1 MAVRRWQ
8 LTALLLGALL
18 VGAPFSA
25 AGAEL
30 DTEQLEDNEEAQQDG
45 EIPQADVVSQ
55 IVEQADD
62 VDLQSGTGDIAT
74 TGGCTEDV
82 TRFCLEVKP
91 GEGRLNECLTNQL
104 NDEENG
110 KAADEGGKLS
120 DTCKDEIRAFKAERA
135 TNINLDI
142 ILAEA
147 CKDDAAQFCN
157 DQNLYPE
164 PGAVITCLREVEE
177 KLQSKCKEQVLR
189 VKIEA
194 AKDFVADAML
204 SELCTDDAQELCA
217 DVKAGGGRVQE
228 CLRKKRP
235 QLSWDCQ
242 EELFR
247 KEVEDAADLRLNP
260 TLLRVC
266 SKDKKTFCSDVK
278 PGMGRAKQCLE
289 DNRAKPDFSPEC
301 KAKFEEMM
309 VRRASDFR
317 LDESL
322 RSACRDDI
330 EEVCGYEKDS
340 LDTVAGYD
348 ARVIECLQ
356 DYRDELTKAECQ
368 EAVHKVTARA
378 AEDIRMDRPLAD
390 ACYEDRKTLCAGVAP
405 GSARVL
411 RCLQD
416 KREQLNYECRATLFD
431 QEVRL
436 AEDIDFK
443 FPMKKACSKEI
454 ELFCKDVKHGHARVI
469 TCLQE
474 HDEDASMGRECR
486 AEVKRDEVREAEDY
500 RLDYRLNKACDMEI
514 DMLCAEVCS
523 PFQGQACSG
532 AVIDCLRDKQDNITA
547 EACKTELF
555 EVEKRMGNDFRDDAQ
570 LKKSCADDVAKFCAD
585 VEPGNGKVH
594 ECLLNHKAELA
605 ATCKVAEGKLQVA
618 LSSDVRLHPG
628 FKQCTD
634 EIKVHCK
641 SVKPGQGRMFR
652 CLQESMEKS
661 DFSDGCK
668 KQIGKRQN
676 KMAKNWKLDF
686 GVAKKCSADVDK
698 ICAAAKAKN
707 DDTGA
712 VLKCLSENHDSISA
726 ADCQTEVARATKMA
740 FWQYSKGAPIT
751 AECDEDAQTL
761 CPAKFPTA
769 GQSFKRLGKCITSK
783 AENVTNPACK
793 KLLDISKSTEDDAEF
808 NAMLAKVTIMN
819 KVKKSAEKAA
829 KGVKGA
835 PAAAAAGKGDMLK
848 VTGWM
853 ALASIAALVLV
864 VIGGGYYAYKKY
876 TGQDQPY
883 TLVIK
888 GGDA

>member
-1 MAVRRWQ
+1 M
-8 LTALLLGALL
+8 
-18 VGAPFSA
+18 
-25 AGAEL
+25 
-30 DTEQLEDNEEAQQDG
+30 
-45 EIPQADVVSQ
+45 
-55 IVEQADD
+55 
-62 VDLQSGTGDIAT
+62 
-74 TGGCTEDV
+74 
-82 TRFCLEVKP
+82 
-91 GEGRLNECLTNQL
+91 
-104 NDEENG
+104 
-110 KAADEGGKLS
+110 
-120 DTCKDEIRAFKAERA
+120 
-135 TNINLDI
+135 
-142 ILAEA
+142 
-147 CKDDAAQFCN
+147 
-157 DQNLYPE
+157 
-164 PGAVITCLREVEE
+164 
-177 KLQSKCKEQVLR
+177 
-189 VKIEA
+189 
-194 AKDFVADAML
+194 
-204 SELCTDDAQELCA
+204 
-217 DVKAGGGRVQE
+217 
-228 CLRKKRP
+228 
-235 QLSWDCQ
+235 
-242 EELFR
+242 
-247 KEVEDAADLRLNP
+247 
-260 TLLRVC
+260 
-266 SKDKKTFCSDVK
+266 
-278 PGMGRAKQCLE
+278 
-289 DNRAKPDFSPEC
+289 
-301 KAKFEEMM
+301 
-309 VRRASDFR
+309 
-317 LDESL
+317 
-322 RSACRDDI
+322 
-330 EEVCGYEKDS
+330 
-340 LDTVAGYD
+340 
-348 ARVIECLQ
+348 
-356 DYRDELTKAECQ
+356 
-368 EAVHKVTARA
+368 
-378 AEDIRMDRPLAD
+378 
-390 ACYEDRKTLCAGVAP
+390 
-405 GSARVL
+405 
-411 RCLQD
+411 
-416 KREQLNYECRATLFD
+416 
-431 QEVRL
+431 
-436 AEDIDFK
+436 
-443 FPMKKACSKEI
+443 
-454 ELFCKDVKHGHARVI
+454 
-469 TCLQE
+469 
-474 HDEDASMGRECR
+474 
-486 AEVKRDEVREAEDY
+486 
-500 RLDYRLNKACDMEI
+500 
-514 DMLCAEVCS
+514 CS